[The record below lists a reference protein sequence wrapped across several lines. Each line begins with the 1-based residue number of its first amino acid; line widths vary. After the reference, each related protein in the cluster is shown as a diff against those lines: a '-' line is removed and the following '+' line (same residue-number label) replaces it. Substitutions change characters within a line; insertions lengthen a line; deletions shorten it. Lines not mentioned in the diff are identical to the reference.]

1 MNLANYIWQ
10 CSRHAVFCYLPK
22 KFNIMIFIYYFNY
35 PSKSIR
41 RRDELTS
48 KIVCYMF
55 QLDNNNLIK
64 MRFYGFNGM
73 LYGN

>member
-1 MNLANYIWQ
+1 
-10 CSRHAVFCYLPK
+10 
-22 KFNIMIFIYYFNY
+22 MIFIYYFNY

-55 QLDNNNLIK
+55 QLDDNNLIK